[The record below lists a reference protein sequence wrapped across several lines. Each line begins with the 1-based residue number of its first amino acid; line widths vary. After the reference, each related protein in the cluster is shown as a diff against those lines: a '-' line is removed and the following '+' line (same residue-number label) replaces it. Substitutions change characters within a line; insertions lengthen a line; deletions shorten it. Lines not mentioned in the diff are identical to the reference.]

1 MQLAID
7 KANDTVSKYP
17 KIEDNYWYVYDV
29 EN

>member
-7 KANDTVSKYP
+7 KANDVVSKYP
-17 KIEDNYWYVYDV
+17 KIIEDYWYIYDV

>member
-7 KANDTVSKYP
+7 KANNVVSKYP
-17 KIEDNYWYVYDV
+17 KIIEDYWYIYDV

>member
-7 KANDTVSKYP
+7 KANNTVSKYP
-17 KIEDNYWYVYDV
+17 KIEDDYWYIYDI

>member
-17 KIEDNYWYVYDV
+17 KIVDDYWYVYDV